1 MSDKN
6 YDGLNFTVNDKTV
19 FLNTVNHEFF
29 QENEAELIYEALK
42 SGLVKRSFGDYLKRY
57 ICRRAELEGD
67 WRDIPLNV
75 YRSIIIESFSDNST
89 PASFT
94 PTTAKLS
101 ALTKNWLTQ
110 DTVKR
115 RVVFLLAFG
124 LGMSEEDV
132 SYFLM
137 KVLRERDINPKN
149 PFELICWYCIRN
161 RLGYPKCA
169 QLLEQFESLKP
180 DEMLRE
186 DIFGE
191 RTVSIRHLYSGIN
204 DDAALMA
211 QLSKMKSA
219 DNLSMFSVT
228 ARYYFDKLYAEAK
241 TIIAESYSN
250 YWNNDKGKTYTAE
263 DITAG
268 DIERMLC
275 SSVPRDKNGNL
286 TKLSLSEHIAGFSDR
301 RFSRQH
307 IFEILNGNCDV
318 DRFDLITLEF
328 LIYSQ
333 KLDEYPDPK
342 QRFIKFTDSIN
353 AILSECS
360 MGELIISNTYE
371 CFVMMCMLTED
382 PLITYS
388 DVWAMSREEK

>member
-19 FLNTVNHEFF
+19 FDKTVNHEFF
-29 QENEAELIYEALK
+29 MENEAELIYEALK

-57 ICRRAELEGD
+57 ICRRAELGD
-67 WRDIPLNV
+67 EWRDIPLNV
-75 YRSIIIESFSDNST
+75 YRQIIMESFADNST

-115 RVVFLLAFG
+115 KVVFLLAFG

-132 SYFLM
+132 SYFLI
-137 KVLRERDINPKN
+137 KVLHERDINPKD

-169 QLLEQFESLKP
+169 QLIEQFERLKP
-180 DEMLRE
+180 NEMLRE
-186 DIFGE
+186 DILGE
-191 RTVSIRHLYSGIN
+191 RTVSIRNLYSRIN
-204 DDAALMA
+204 DDDTLMA

-219 DNLSMFSVT
+219 DNRSLFSVT
-228 ARYYFDKLYAEAK
+228 ARYYFDKLYSEAK

-250 YWNNDKGKTYTAE
+250 YWNNEKGRTYTAD

-268 DIERMLC
+268 DVERILC
-275 SSVPRDKNGNL
+275 SSIPRDKNGNL
-286 TKLSLSEHIAGFSDR
+286 TKLSLSEHTAGFSER

-307 IFEILNGNCDV
+307 ICEILNGNSDV

-328 LIYSQ
+328 FIYSQ

-342 QRFIKFTDSIN
+342 QRFLRFTDSIN
-353 AILSECS
+353 AILNECS

-371 CFVMMCMLTED
+371 CFVMMCMLSED
-382 PLITYS
+382 PLCTYS
-388 DVWAMSREEK
+388 DVWGMSLEEN

>member
-1 MSDKN
+1 MSERN
-6 YDGLNFTVNDKTV
+6 NDGLNFTVDDKTV
-19 FLNTVNHEFF
+19 FDKTVNHEFF
-29 QENEAELIYEALK
+29 GDNDAELIFEALK

-75 YRSIIIESFSDNST
+75 YRRIIMESFGDNST
-89 PASFT
+89 PASFA

-115 RVVFLLAFG
+115 KVVFLLAFG

-132 SYFLM
+132 SYFLI
-137 KVLRERDINPKN
+137 KVLRERDINPKD

-191 RTVSIRHLYSGIN
+191 RTVSIRNLYSHIN
-204 DDAALMA
+204 DDDSLMA

-219 DNLSMFSVT
+219 DNQSLFSVT
-228 ARYYFDKLYAEAK
+228 ARDYFDKLYSEAK
-241 TIIAESYSN
+241 KVIADIYNSDWSN
-250 YWNNDKGKTYTAE
+250 EKGKAYTAE

-268 DIERMLC
+268 DVERMLC
-275 SSVPRDKNGNL
+275 SIVPRDKNGNL
-286 TKLSLSEHIAGFSDR
+286 TKLSLSEHTAGFSDR

-307 IFEILNGNCDV
+307 ISEILNGNCDI

-328 LIYSQ
+328 FIYSQ

-342 QRFIKFTDSIN
+342 QRFLKFTDSIN
-353 AILSECS
+353 AILNECS

-371 CFVMMCMLTED
+371 CFVMMCMLSDD
-382 PLITYS
+382 PLCTYS
-388 DVWAMSREEK
+388 DVWEMSREED

>member
-19 FLNTVNHEFF
+19 FDKTVNHEFF
-29 QENEAELIYEALK
+29 MENEAELIYEALK

-57 ICRRAELEGD
+57 ICRRAELEGN

-75 YRSIIIESFSDNST
+75 YRQIIMESFDDNST
-89 PASFT
+89 PASFM

-115 RVVFLLAFG
+115 KVVFLLAFG
-124 LGMSEEDV
+124 LGMSVDDV
-132 SYFLM
+132 SYFLI
-137 KVLRERDINPKN
+137 KVLHERDINPKD

-161 RLGYPKCA
+161 RLGYPKRA
-169 QLLEQFESLKP
+169 QLIEQFERLKP
-180 DEMLRE
+180 NEMLRE
-186 DIFGE
+186 DILGE
-191 RTVSIRHLYSGIN
+191 RTVSVRNLYSRIN
-204 DDAALMA
+204 DDDTLMA
-211 QLSKMKSA
+211 QLSKMKST
-219 DNLSMFSVT
+219 DNRSLFSVT
-228 ARYYFDKLYAEAK
+228 ARYYFDKLYSEAK
-241 TIIAESYSN
+241 AIIAESYSN
-250 YWNNDKGKTYTAE
+250 YWNNDKGRTYTAD

-268 DIERMLC
+268 DVERILC
-275 SSVPRDKNGNL
+275 SSIPRDKNGNL
-286 TKLSLSEHIAGFSDR
+286 TKLSLSEHTAGFSER

-307 IFEILNGNCDV
+307 ISEILNGNSDV

-328 LIYSQ
+328 FIFSQ

-342 QRFIKFTDSIN
+342 QRFLRFTDSIN
-353 AILSECS
+353 KILNECS

-371 CFVMMCMLTED
+371 CFVMMCMLSED
-382 PLITYS
+382 PLCTYS
-388 DVWAMSREEK
+388 DVWGMSLEEN

>member
-19 FLNTVNHEFF
+19 FDKTVNHEFF
-29 QENEAELIYEALK
+29 MENEAELIYEALK
-42 SGLVKRSFGDYLKRY
+42 SGLVKRPFGDYLKRY
-57 ICRRAELEGD
+57 ICRRAELEGN

-75 YRSIIIESFSDNST
+75 YRQIIMESFADNST

-115 RVVFLLAFG
+115 KVVFLLAFG

-132 SYFLM
+132 SYFLI
-137 KVLRERDINPKN
+137 KVLHERDINPKD

-169 QLLEQFESLKP
+169 QLIEQFERLKP
-180 DEMLRE
+180 NEMPRE
-186 DIFGE
+186 DILGE
-191 RTVSIRHLYSGIN
+191 RTVSIRNLYSRIN
-204 DDAALMA
+204 DDDTLMA

-219 DNLSMFSVT
+219 DNRSLFSVT
-228 ARYYFDKLYAEAK
+228 ARYYFDMLYFEAK

-250 YWNNDKGKTYTAE
+250 YWNNDKGRTYTAD

-268 DIERMLC
+268 DVERIIC
-275 SSVPRDKNGNL
+275 SSIPRDKNGNL
-286 TKLSLSEHIAGFSDR
+286 TKLSLSEHTAGFSER

-307 IFEILNGNCDV
+307 ICEILNGNCDV
-318 DRFDLITLEF
+318 DRFDLITLGF
-328 LIYSQ
+328 FIYSQ

-342 QRFIKFTDSIN
+342 QRFLHFTDSIN
-353 AILSECS
+353 KILNECS

-371 CFVMMCMLTED
+371 CFVMMCMLSED
-382 PLITYS
+382 PLCTYS
-388 DVWAMSREEK
+388 DVWEMSFEEN

>member
-6 YDGLNFTVNDKTV
+6 YDELNFTVNDKTV

-57 ICRRAELEGD
+57 ICRRAELEGN

-75 YRSIIIESFSDNST
+75 YRQIIIESFADNST

-115 RVVFLLAFG
+115 KVVFLLAFG
-124 LGMSEEDV
+124 LGMSDEDV

-137 KVLRERDINPKN
+137 KVLRERDINPKD

-180 DEMLRE
+180 NEMLRE

-241 TIIAESYSN
+241 TIIAKSYSN
-250 YWNNDKGKTYTAE
+250 YWNNNKGKTYTAE

-268 DIERMLC
+268 DVERILC

-286 TKLSLSEHIAGFSDR
+286 TKLSLSEHTAGFSDR

-342 QRFIKFTDSIN
+342 QRFLKFTDSIN

-371 CFVMMCMLTED
+371 CFVMMCMLSED
-382 PLITYS
+382 PLCTYS
-388 DVWAMSREEK
+388 DVWEMSREEE

>member
-241 TIIAESYSN
+241 TIIAKSYSN

-371 CFVMMCMLTED
+371 CFVMMCMLSDD
-382 PLITYS
+382 PLCTYS
-388 DVWAMSREEK
+388 DVWEMSREED

>member
-6 YDGLNFTVNDKTV
+6 YDELNFTVNDKTV

-29 QENEAELIYEALK
+29 QENEVELIYEALK

-57 ICRRAELEGD
+57 ICRRAELEGN

-75 YRSIIIESFSDNST
+75 YRQIIIESFADNST

-115 RVVFLLAFG
+115 KVVFLLAFG
-124 LGMSEEDV
+124 LGMSDEDV

-137 KVLRERDINPKN
+137 KVLRERDINPKD

-180 DEMLRE
+180 NEMLRE

-241 TIIAESYSN
+241 TIIAKSYSN
-250 YWNNDKGKTYTAE
+250 YWNNNKGKTYTAE

-268 DIERMLC
+268 DVERILC

-286 TKLSLSEHIAGFSDR
+286 TKLSLSEHTAGFSDR

-342 QRFIKFTDSIN
+342 QRFLKFTDSIN

-360 MGELIISNTYE
+360 MGELIVSNTYE

>member
-6 YDGLNFTVNDKTV
+6 YDELNFTVNDKTV

-57 ICRRAELEGD
+57 ICRRAELEGN

-75 YRSIIIESFSDNST
+75 YRQIIIESFADNST

-115 RVVFLLAFG
+115 KVVFQLAFG

-137 KVLRERDINPKN
+137 KVLRERDINPKD

-161 RLGYPKCA
+161 RLGYPKCV

-180 DEMLRE
+180 NEMLRE

-219 DNLSMFSVT
+219 DNLSLFSVT

-241 TIIAESYSN
+241 TIIAKSYSN
-250 YWNNDKGKTYTAE
+250 YWNNNKGKAYTAE

-268 DIERMLC
+268 DVERILC

-286 TKLSLSEHIAGFSDR
+286 TKLSLSEHTAGFSDR

-342 QRFIKFTDSIN
+342 QRFLKFTDSIN

>member
-19 FLNTVNHEFF
+19 FDKTVNHEFF
-29 QENEAELIYEALK
+29 MENEAELIYEALK

-57 ICRRAELEGD
+57 ICRRAELGD
-67 WRDIPLNV
+67 EWRDIPLNV
-75 YRSIIIESFSDNST
+75 YRQIIMEWFADNST

-115 RVVFLLAFG
+115 KVVFLLAFG

-132 SYFLM
+132 SYFLI
-137 KVLRERDINPKN
+137 KVLHERDINPKD

-169 QLLEQFESLKP
+169 QLIEQFERLKP
-180 DEMLRE
+180 NEMLRE
-186 DIFGE
+186 DILGE
-191 RTVSIRHLYSGIN
+191 RTVSIRNLYSRIN
-204 DDAALMA
+204 DDDTLMA

-219 DNLSMFSVT
+219 DNRSLFSVT
-228 ARYYFDKLYAEAK
+228 ARYYFDKLYSEAK

-250 YWNNDKGKTYTAE
+250 YWNNEKGRTYTAD

-268 DIERMLC
+268 DVERILC
-275 SSVPRDKNGNL
+275 SSIPRDKNGNL
-286 TKLSLSEHIAGFSDR
+286 TKLSLSEHTAGFSER

-307 IFEILNGNCDV
+307 ICEILNGNSDV

-328 LIYSQ
+328 FIYSQ

-342 QRFIKFTDSIN
+342 QRFLRFTDSIN
-353 AILSECS
+353 AILNECS

-371 CFVMMCMLTED
+371 CFVMMCMLSED
-382 PLITYS
+382 PLCTYS
-388 DVWAMSREEK
+388 DVWGMSLEEN

>member
-6 YDGLNFTVNDKTV
+6 YDELNFTVNDKTV

-57 ICRRAELEGD
+57 ICRRAELEGN

-75 YRSIIIESFSDNST
+75 YRQIIIESFADNST

-115 RVVFLLAFG
+115 KVVFLLAFG
-124 LGMSEEDV
+124 LGMSDEDV

-137 KVLRERDINPKN
+137 KVLRERDINPKD

-180 DEMLRE
+180 NEMLRE

-241 TIIAESYSN
+241 TIIAKSYSN
-250 YWNNDKGKTYTAE
+250 YWNNNKGKAYSAE

-268 DIERMLC
+268 DVERILC
-275 SSVPRDKNGNL
+275 STVPRDKNGNL
-286 TKLSLSEHIAGFSDR
+286 TKLSLSEHTAGFSDR

-307 IFEILNGNCDV
+307 ISEILNGNCDI

-328 LIYSQ
+328 FIYSQ

-342 QRFIKFTDSIN
+342 QRFLAFTDSIN
-353 AILSECS
+353 AILNECS

-371 CFVMMCMLTED
+371 CFVMMCMLSED
-382 PLITYS
+382 PLCTYS
-388 DVWAMSREEK
+388 DVWEMSREED

>member
-342 QRFIKFTDSIN
+342 QRFLKFTDSIN
-353 AILSECS
+353 AILNECS

-371 CFVMMCMLTED
+371 CFVMMCMLSED
-382 PLITYS
+382 PLCTYS
-388 DVWAMSREEK
+388 DVWEMSREED

>member
-19 FLNTVNHEFF
+19 FDKTVNHEFF
-29 QENEAELIYEALK
+29 MENEAELIYEALK

-57 ICRRAELEGD
+57 ICRRAELEGE

-75 YRSIIIESFSDNST
+75 YRQIIMESFADNST

-115 RVVFLLAFG
+115 KVVFLLAFG

-132 SYFLM
+132 SYFLIN
-137 KVLRERDINPKN
+137 VLHERDINPKD

-169 QLLEQFESLKP
+169 QLIEQFERLKP
-180 DEMLRE
+180 NEMPRE
-186 DIFGE
+186 DILGE
-191 RTVSIRHLYSGIN
+191 RTVSIRNLYSRIN
-204 DDAALMA
+204 DDDTLMA

-219 DNLSMFSVT
+219 DNRSLFSVT
-228 ARYYFDKLYAEAK
+228 ARYYFDMLYFEAK

-250 YWNNDKGKTYTAE
+250 YWNNDKGKTYTAD

-268 DIERMLC
+268 DVERIIC
-275 SSVPRDKNGNL
+275 SSIPRDKNGNL
-286 TKLSLSEHIAGFSDR
+286 TKLSLSEHTAGFSER

-307 IFEILNGNCDV
+307 ISEILNGNCDV

-328 LIYSQ
+328 FIYSQ
-333 KLDEYPDPK
+333 KLNVYPDPK
-342 QRFIKFTDSIN
+342 QRFLHFTDSIN
-353 AILSECS
+353 KILNECS

-371 CFVMMCMLTED
+371 CFVMMCMLSED
-382 PLITYS
+382 SLCTYS
-388 DVWAMSREEK
+388 DVWGMSLEGN

>member
-6 YDGLNFTVNDKTV
+6 YDELNFTVNDKTV

-29 QENEAELIYEALK
+29 QENEVELIYEALK

-57 ICRRAELEGD
+57 ICRRAELEGN

-75 YRSIIIESFSDNST
+75 YRQIIIESFADNST

-115 RVVFLLAFG
+115 KVVFLLAFG
-124 LGMSEEDV
+124 LGMSDEDV

-137 KVLRERDINPKN
+137 KVLRERDINPKD

-180 DEMLRE
+180 NEMLRE

-241 TIIAESYSN
+241 TIIAKSYSN
-250 YWNNDKGKTYTAE
+250 YWNNNKGKTYTAE

-268 DIERMLC
+268 DVERILC

-286 TKLSLSEHIAGFSDR
+286 TKLSLSEHTAGFSDR

-307 IFEILNGNCDV
+307 IFEILNGNCDI

-328 LIYSQ
+328 FIYSQ

-342 QRFIKFTDSIN
+342 QRFLAFTDSIN
-353 AILSECS
+353 AILNECS

-371 CFVMMCMLTED
+371 CFVMMCMLSED
-382 PLITYS
+382 PLCTYS
-388 DVWAMSREEK
+388 DVWEMSREEE

>member
-6 YDGLNFTVNDKTV
+6 YDELNFTVNDKTV

-57 ICRRAELEGD
+57 ICRRAELEGN

-75 YRSIIIESFSDNST
+75 YRQIIIESFADNST

-115 RVVFLLAFG
+115 KVVFLLAFG
-124 LGMSEEDV
+124 LGMSDEDV

-137 KVLRERDINPKN
+137 KVLRERDINPKD

>member
-241 TIIAESYSN
+241 TIIAKSYSN
-250 YWNNDKGKTYTAE
+250 YWNNNKGKAYTAE

-268 DIERMLC
+268 DVERILC

-286 TKLSLSEHIAGFSDR
+286 TKLSLSEHTAGFSDR

-342 QRFIKFTDSIN
+342 QRFLKFTDSIN

>member
-57 ICRRAELEGD
+57 ICRRAELEGN

-75 YRSIIIESFSDNST
+75 YRQIIIESFADNST

-115 RVVFLLAFG
+115 KVVFLLAFG

-137 KVLRERDINPKN
+137 KVLRERDINPKD

-180 DEMLRE
+180 NEVLRE

-219 DNLSMFSVT
+219 DNLSLFSVT
-228 ARYYFDKLYAEAK
+228 ARYYFDKLYAEVK
-241 TIIAESYSN
+241 TIIAKSYSN
-250 YWNNDKGKTYTAE
+250 YWNNNKGKTYTAE

-268 DIERMLC
+268 DVERILC

-286 TKLSLSEHIAGFSDR
+286 TKLSLSEHTAGFSDR

-342 QRFIKFTDSIN
+342 QRFLKFTDSIN

>member
-6 YDGLNFTVNDKTV
+6 YDELNFTINDKTV
-19 FLNTVNHEFF
+19 FDETVNHEFF
-29 QENEAELIYEALK
+29 VDNEAELIYEALK

-57 ICRRAELEGD
+57 ICRRAELEGN

-75 YRSIIIESFSDNST
+75 YRQIIIESFADNST

-115 RVVFLLAFG
+115 KVVFLLAFG

-137 KVLRERDINPKN
+137 KVLRERDINPKD

-180 DEMLRE
+180 NEMLRE

-228 ARYYFDKLYAEAK
+228 AKYYFDKLYAEAK

-250 YWNNDKGKTYTAE
+250 YWNNNKGKAYTAE

-268 DIERMLC
+268 DVERILC

-286 TKLSLSEHIAGFSDR
+286 TKLSLSEHTASFSDR

-371 CFVMMCMLTED
+371 CFVMMCMLSED
-382 PLITYS
+382 PIITYS

>member
-6 YDGLNFTVNDKTV
+6 YDELNFTVNDKTV

-57 ICRRAELEGD
+57 ICRRAELEGN

-75 YRSIIIESFSDNST
+75 YRQIIIESFADNST

-115 RVVFLLAFG
+115 KVVFLLAFG
-124 LGMSEEDV
+124 LGMSDEDV

-137 KVLRERDINPKN
+137 KVLRERDINPKD

-180 DEMLRE
+180 NEMLRE

-241 TIIAESYSN
+241 TIIAKSYSN
-250 YWNNDKGKTYTAE
+250 YWNNNKGKTYTAE

-268 DIERMLC
+268 DVERILC

-286 TKLSLSEHIAGFSDR
+286 TKLSLSEHTAGFSDR

-342 QRFIKFTDSIN
+342 QRFLKFTDSIN

-360 MGELIISNTYE
+360 MGELIVSNTYE